1 MPVPRKRPKVF
12 IGSSNEGRSVAEA
25 VVAGLEVE
33 AKPRLWAGVFQVG
46 GTTLRTLVEQAAQV
60 DFAVVVATADD
71 DVEERGVQRK
81 AARDN
86 ILFEAGLFV
95 GALGPERTL
104 LLHPSDLKL
113 PSDLLGFTT
122 ARYDSED
129 DLDGPIT
136 RIREAI
142 TRLGRRGFVSLE
154 LVMYVPQSV
163 DPPAE
168 VHVAGTLDKI
178 DLRYPNWVP
187 GIPME
192 HMEPGDPSRWRVGLE
207 ARDGT
212 GIEYKY
218 MAGPPWDWSHV
229 ETLRNGDERENRT
242 LVFRSGAPP
251 QEDVVEA
258 WR

>member
-1 MPVPRKRPKVF
+1 MRVPRKRPKVF
-12 IGSSNEGRSVAEA
+12 IGSSNEGRRVAEA
-25 VVAGLEVE
+25 VAAGLEGV
-33 AKPRLWAGVFQVG
+33 AKPRLWTGVFQVG

-71 DVEERGVQRK
+71 HVEERGVQRK

-122 ARYDSED
+122 GRYDSEE
-129 DLDGPIT
+129 DLDRPIGQ
-136 RIREAI
+136 IREAI
-142 TRLGRRGFVSLE
+142 TRLGRRGFATIDLIV
-154 LVMYVPQSV
+154 YAPQ
-163 DPPAE
+163 PAE
-168 VHVAGTLDKI
+168 HAAPEVRVVGTLDEL
-178 DLRYPNWVP
+178 DLRYPHWDP
-187 GIPME
+187 GVPME
-192 HMEPGDPSRWRVGLE
+192 PDEPGRWRVRLE

-229 ETLRNGDERENRT
+229 ETLRNGQERANRA
-242 LVFRSGAPP
+242 LIFRSAGPP
-251 QEDVVEA
+251 VLEDRVEA